1 MKLPHFYDEY
11 HGHTL
16 DDLEVVANE
25 LPQGRSTIY
34 LLGDSTLDNKYWI
47 NSGRQPA
54 CNGYERL
61 MKTSVPDVAY
71 WMNREVERRGL
82 GDRFCCVN
90 AAIEESTLG
99 LRKDG
104 LLPHDAF
111 VQGKLRSE
119 DVLVVSMG
127 GNDIA
132 LRPTFW
138 TIVSMVSLLAT
149 PRWLI
154 EMGIAPGLGH
164 FVSLFR
170 DSTAA
175 YLKRMCGSR
184 RPRLIVACMLYYLDM
199 KPGGSWAEFT
209 LEKLGYNKDP
219 TKLQLIMREV
229 YKRGVSGIEVE
240 GVPVASVAMYEA
252 LDGADTRD
260 YVQRVEPSS
269 QGGEKLARLIVGK
282 LEEALA
288 DASASGG
295 ASSAVAAATVAAADA
310 GGRRRAASPAVV
322 AMPSAV
328 HLTRN
333 AATTSEGTAGS
344 NE

>member
-132 LRPTFW
+132 LAPSCCTALNMA
-138 TIVSMVSLLAT
+138 TLL
-149 PRWLI
+149 
-154 EMGIAPGLGH
+154 
-164 FVSLFR
+164 
-170 DSTAA
+170 
-175 YLKRMCGSR
+175 C
-184 RPRLIVACMLYYLDM
+184 CC
-199 KPGGSWAEFT
+199 
-209 LEKLGYNKDP
+209 P
-219 TKLQLIMREV
+219 TKAL
-229 YKRGVSGIEVE
+229 E
-240 GVPVASVAMYEA
+240 G
-252 LDGADTRD
+252 
-260 YVQRVEPSS
+260 
-269 QGGEKLARLIVGK
+269 
-282 LEEALA
+282 
-288 DASASGG
+288 
-295 ASSAVAAATVAAADA
+295 AA
-310 GGRRRAASPAVV
+310 G
-322 AMPSAV
+322 
-328 HLTRN
+328 
-333 AATTSEGTAGS
+333 
-344 NE
+344 